1 MNTNQEQR
9 RYTIQLTRQQISLI
23 LLHLANERVR
33 LRDLTDDS
41 YDFMDRSL
49 KNDIRDSEAITDSIN
64 EQLALGLASL

>member
-33 LRDLTDDS
+33 LRDRTDDS

-49 KNDIRDSEAITDSIN
+49 KNDIKDSEAITDSIN